1 MIKKS
6 MGENV
11 KICIYIYISAI
22 NENRFFCY
30 IHAHSHKTT
39 CMMYLLISHSVVKT
53 SIHVRADSRF
63 APIQWE
69 RALLCN
75 DICHWLFSCM
85 SARQRPLIT
94 GWGLKGK
101 IWIIS
106 HVHMTVA
113 NSISQFPDYN
123 ETVSVLIILGVIVIH
138 NSVGSMSLCLYIL
151 YLGKCSWN
159 LTFHE

>member
-6 MGENV
+6 MGEN
-11 KICIYIYISAI
+11 INIYINISAI
-22 NENRFFCY
+22 NENGFFCY

-39 CMMYLLISHSVVKT
+39 CMMDLFNIPLCGKIFDTCQGWFYVCARSM
-53 SIHVRADSRF
+53 
-63 APIQWE
+63 
-69 RALLCN
+69 RALLYN

-106 HVHMTVA
+106 HVYMIVV

-123 ETVSVLIILGVIVIH
+123 ETVSVSIIH